1 VLITG
6 GTGTLGGLV
15 AGHLAAA
22 GRARN
27 VTLASRSGPGA
38 PGVAALAASVAA
50 AGAGVQVTACDAAD
64 RVALGGLLARVPDLT
79 TVVHTAGVL
88 DDGVIGSL
96 TPERVDAVMR
106 PKADAAWNLHQ
117 LTAGLDLDAFVLFSS
132 AAGVFGGAGQGNYAA
147 ANVFLDALAAHR
159 RAAGLPATSVAW
171 GMWAAASGM
180 TAHLSEE
187 ERSRVNRD
195 GMTALTE
202 ADGLALL
209 DAAAARDDA
218 LLVASRLDLAGLR
231 GRVAS
236 GAEVPPLW
244 LALAGDRA
252 RPAAAAADHGTES
265 LRDRLAMMPAPER
278 DGMLLDLVRGRAA
291 AVLGH
296 GSAEAIEPGR
306 PFTELGFDSLT
317 AIELRNQLHAA
328 VGLRLS
334 ATSVFD
340 YPTPAVL
347 AAHLGRE
354 LGDNGAAVSKAAMAD
369 VSRLERLVQTMAA
382 DDTVRANLTLRVKGL
397 LAALQGGSDAAPED
411 TAGDDLAAATAENIF
426 DLIDQEFGEA

>member
-1 VLITG
+1 
-6 GTGTLGGLV
+6 V
-15 AGHLAAA
+15 A
-22 GRARN
+22 
-27 VTLASRSGPGA
+27 V
-38 PGVAALAASVAA
+38 
-50 AGAGVQVTACDAAD
+50 CDAAD
-64 RVALGGLLARVPDLT
+64 RAVLGGLLTSVPADAPLT
-79 TVVHTAGVL
+79 GVIHTAGIL

-96 TPERVDAVMR
+96 TPERVGAVMR

-117 LTAGLDLDAFVLFSS
+117 LTKDRDLDAFVLFSS

-147 ANVFLDALAAHR
+147 ANVFLDVLAAHR
-159 RAAGLPATSVAW
+159 RAAGLPATSIAW

-180 TAHLSEE
+180 TAHLSQE

-231 GRVAS
+231 ARVAS
-236 GAEVPPLW
+236 GAAVPPLW
-244 LALAGDRA
+244 LALAGSRA
-252 RPAAAAADHGTES
+252 RPAGAVEPAAAGGGTES
-265 LRDRLAMMPAPER
+265 PRDRLAMMSAAER
-278 DGMLLDLVRGRAA
+278 DEVLLDLVRGRAA

-354 LGDNGAAVSKAAMAD
+354 LGDSGASVSKAALEE
-369 VSRLERLVQTMAA
+369 VSKLERLVQRIAA
-382 DDTVRANLTLRVKGL
+382 DDTTRANLTLRVKSL
-397 LAALQGGSDAAPED
+397 LAALQGGGPATPGDAAG
-411 TAGDDLAAATAENIF
+411 GDLEAATTESIF
-426 DLIDQEFGEA
+426 ELIDQEFGET